1 MNGEKQKKIRT
12 QLINFMNQELM
23 NIKKSKKSNFLIN
36 SMTLEQLE
44 KKNMQC
50 KDFYIEE
57 KNEIYQNIDNGWVI
71 GLNIYINNIAVNN
84 PLIYSLENIIKN
96 NTFLKEIKNKNQ
108 LNINCYNTKYIE
120 TIIQKQ
126 SNKVL
131 YIQKEGNVGSPV
143 DTSLLIKKELG
154 ERILKQSKKEFN
166 SNKMPIV
173 HSERFLNDVNFEKE
187 KAKII
192 NSKTDSKNKNNI
204 SKKKINDIEEL
215 KVSKQLSNITLETEI
230 SRIIQLCHEER
241 YINSFEHYP
250 SDTKISNDSKEIKRA
265 KIYAKK
271 LKLYCRTLKRKF
283 PLNNNNEKN
292 FKIRRNYNDET
303 KIKKEIFITENK
315 IEKSKKIK
323 KISSYGIL
331 NDVKKLKEKIKDEND
346 DKQIFPK
353 KKIKS
358 ERNIKLKIKI
368 KSKDEGNKNNIATSS
383 SNNKQYKTLDDKIN
397 KKRISLFKLK
407 KKTKRKTLN
416 EEIKSKNKF
425 KLKKFLIKSIK
436 LIKIRNKRLT
446 QIHKTINDTRLLTDS
461 PKLSTSNLH
470 KKKRKK
476 EKEKEI
482 TKNKIYTDPN
492 KENKEN
498 NLKKLIKNRGNLGE
512 TNKNEKS
519 TNISLVKDKKQRTSH
534 FTKINLHG
542 FEKLNFLKI
551 KHKSTCEN
559 FLFDK
564 KIKKNTIIRNRIK
577 NNTTITQQKD
587 SSPSISLDKKLIRK
601 NKNKNNTDIT
611 NNRKEEK
618 KKTFGFLKRKKASVV
633 IEALKKMKKRKST
646 NYEEKTLKS
655 KRRLSLIYNENLKE
669 NNSKKVTK
677 INNKKFNSE
686 ETKENEIDNFNLMDE
701 YLYRKKHERCG
712 KM

>member
-23 NIKKSKKSNFLIN
+23 NIKKSRKSNFLIN

-57 KNEIYQNIDNGWVI
+57 KNQIYENIDNGWVI
-71 GLNIYINNIAVNN
+71 GLNIYINNIADNN
-84 PLIYSLENIIKN
+84 PLIYSLANIIKN
-96 NTFLKEIKNKNQ
+96 NSFFKDIKNKNNI
-108 LNINCYNTKYIE
+108 NINCLNTNNGE

-126 SNKVL
+126 SNKLL

-154 ERILKQSKKEFN
+154 ERIFKRNKKECN

-173 HSERFLNDVNFEKE
+173 HSERFLTDDNFKNEKT
-187 KAKII
+187 KMIK
-192 NSKTDSKNKNNI
+192 SKTDHKNKNNI
-204 SKKKINDIEEL
+204 SKKKINDIEDL
-215 KVSKQLSNITLETEI
+215 KISKQLSNVTLETEI

-241 YINSFEHYP
+241 YINSFGHYP
-250 SDTKISNDSKEIKRA
+250 SDTKISDESKEIKRA

-283 PLNNNNEKN
+283 PLNGNGKN
-292 FKIRRNYNDET
+292 IKIRRSIEEYKVKKDIVITEN
-303 KIKKEIFITENK
+303 KIENK

-323 KISSYGIL
+323 TISSFGIL
-331 NDVKKLKEKIKDEND
+331 NGVKKMKEKIKEEND
-346 DKQIFPK
+346 YKQLIPK

-358 ERNIKLKIKI
+358 ERNIKLKIKG
-368 KSKDEGNKNNIATSS
+368 KDESNKNNIVTSS

-416 EEIKSKNKF
+416 EEIKSKNKL
-425 KLKKFLIKSIK
+425 KIKKFLIKSTHK

-446 QIHKTINDTRLLTDS
+446 QIQKTINDTHLLTDS

-470 KKKRKK
+470 KKKKKK
-476 EKEKEI
+476 EKEKEKES
-482 TKNKIYTDPN
+482 TKNKIFTDPN
-492 KENKEN
+492 KENKESKEN
-498 NLKKLIKNRGNLGE
+498 NLKKLIRSRKNLGE
-512 TNKNEKS
+512 NKNEKS
-519 TNISLVKDKKQRTSH
+519 TNITLAKDKKQRGSLD
-534 FTKINLHG
+534 TKINLHG

-551 KHKSTCEN
+551 KHKSTCEH

-564 KIKKNTIIRNRIK
+564 KIKKNKIGRNRLN
-577 NNTTITQQKD
+577 NNTTINQQKD
-587 SSPSISLDKKLIRK
+587 S
-601 NKNKNNTDIT
+601 NKNKNYTDIP

-633 IEALKKMKKRKST
+633 IEALKKMKKRKSN

-655 KRRLSLIYNENLKE
+655 KRGLSLIYNENIKE
-669 NNSKKVTK
+669 YNSKKVTK
-677 INNKKFNSE
+677 IINKQFNSE
-686 ETKENEIDNFNLMDE
+686 ETKENETDIFNLMDE
-701 YLYRKKHERCG
+701 FLYRKKHERSG
-712 KM
+712 KIVNE

>member
-1 MNGEKQKKIRT
+1 MNGEKKKKIRT

-57 KNEIYQNIDNGWVI
+57 KNEIYENIDNGWVI

-192 NSKTDSKNKNNI
+192 NSKTDSKNKNKNNI

-271 LKLYCRTLKRKF
+271 LKLYCRKLKRKF
-283 PLNNNNEKN
+283 PLNNNGKN
-292 FKIRRNYNDET
+292 IKIRRSNNDEN
-303 KIKKEIFITENK
+303 KIKKDTIITENK

-331 NDVKKLKEKIKDEND
+331 NAVKNMKEKIKDEND
-346 DKQIFPK
+346 YKQFIPK

-358 ERNIKLKIKI
+358 EKNIKLKIKG
-368 KSKDEGNKNNIATSS
+368 KDESNKNNIATSS
-383 SNNKQYKTLDDKIN
+383 SNNKEYKTLDDKIN
-397 KKRISLFKLK
+397 KERISLFKLK
-407 KKTKRKTLN
+407 RKAKRKTLN
-416 EEIKSKNKF
+416 EQIKSKNKF
-425 KLKKFLIKSIK
+425 KLKKILIKPAHK
-436 LIKIRNKRLT
+436 LLKIRNKRLT
-446 QIHKTINDTRLLTDS
+446 QIHKTINGIHLLTDS

-470 KKKRKK
+470 KKIRKK
-476 EKEKEI
+476 EKEKES

-498 NLKKLIKNRGNLGE
+498 NLKKLIKSRRNLGE
-512 TNKNEKS
+512 VNKNEKS
-519 TNISLVKDKKQRTSH
+519 TNISLVKDKKERGSLD
-534 FTKINLHG
+534 TKINLHG
-542 FEKLNFLKI
+542 FEKLNFLKT
-551 KHKSTCEN
+551 KHRSTCEH

-564 KIKKNTIIRNRIK
+564 KIKKNKLLRNRIK
-577 NNTTITQQKD
+577 NNTTICQKKD
-587 SSPSISLDKKLIRK
+587 SSPSISINKKFIRK
-601 NKNKNNTDIT
+601 NKKKNNTDIP
-611 NNRKEEK
+611 NKRREEK

-633 IEALKKMKKRKST
+633 IEALKKMKKRKTT
-646 NYEEKTLKS
+646 NYEEKSSKS
-655 KRRLSLIYNENLKE
+655 KRRLSLFYNENIKE

-686 ETKENEIDNFNLMDE
+686 ETKENETDSFNLMDE
-701 YLYRKKHERCG
+701 YLYRKKHERSG

>member
-1 MNGEKQKKIRT
+1 MNGEKKKKIRT

-23 NIKKSKKSNFLIN
+23 NIKKSRKSNFLIN

-57 KNEIYQNIDNGWVI
+57 KNEIYENIDNGWVI
-71 GLNIYINNIAVNN
+71 GLNIYINNIADNN

-96 NTFLKEIKNKNQ
+96 SAFLKDIKNKNQ
-108 LNINCYNTKYIE
+108 ININCFYTNNIE

-154 ERILKQSKKEFN
+154 ERILKRNKKECN

-173 HSERFLNDVNFEKE
+173 HSERFLIDDNFENE

-192 NSKTDSKNKNNI
+192 NSKTDNKDKNSF

-215 KVSKQLSNITLETEI
+215 KVSKQLSNVTLETEI

-241 YINSFEHYP
+241 YLHSFEHYP
-250 SDTKISNDSKEIKRA
+250 SDAKKLNESKEIKKA

-292 FKIRRNYNDET
+292 IKIRRNNNDVN
-303 KIKKEIFITENK
+303 KIKKDIIITENK
-315 IEKSKKIK
+315 VEKSKKIK
-323 KISSYGIL
+323 KISSFGIL
-331 NDVKKLKEKIKDEND
+331 NGVKKMKEKIKDEND
-346 DKQIFPK
+346 YKQFIPK

-358 ERNIKLKIKI
+358 ERNIKLKIK
-368 KSKDEGNKNNIATSS
+368 SKDESNKNNIATSS

-425 KLKKFLIKSIK
+425 KITKFLIKSTHK

-446 QIHKTINDTRLLTDS
+446 QIHKTINHTRLLTDS

-476 EKEKEI
+476 EKEKES
-482 TKNKIYTDPN
+482 TKNKIYTEPN

-498 NLKKLIKNRGNLGE
+498 KENNKNRRNLGE
-512 TNKNEKS
+512 INKNEKS
-519 TNISLVKDKKQRTSH
+519 TYISLVKDKKQRGSLDA
-534 FTKINLHG
+534 KVNLHG

-551 KHKSTCEN
+551 KHKSTCEH

-564 KIKKNTIIRNRIK
+564 KIKKNKIIRNQIK
-577 NNTTITQQKD
+577 YNTSISQQKD
-587 SSPSISLDKKLIRK
+587 SSPSISINKKFVRK
-601 NKNKNNTDIT
+601 NKNKNNTDIS

-655 KRRLSLIYNENLKE
+655 KRRLSLIYNENIKE
-669 NNSKKVTK
+669 YNSKKVTK

-686 ETKENEIDNFNLMDE
+686 ETKENETDSFNLMDE
-701 YLYRKKHERCG
+701 YLYRKKHERSG

>member
-271 LKLYCRTLKRKF
+271 LKLYCRKLKRKF
-283 PLNNNNEKN
+283 PLNNNGKN
-292 FKIRRNYNDET
+292 IKIRRSNNDEN
-303 KIKKEIFITENK
+303 KIKKDTIITENK

-331 NDVKKLKEKIKDEND
+331 NAVKNMKEKIKDEND
-346 DKQIFPK
+346 YKQFIPK

-358 ERNIKLKIKI
+358 EKNIKLKIRG
-368 KSKDEGNKNNIATSS
+368 KDESNKNNIATSS
-383 SNNKQYKTLDDKIN
+383 SNNKEYKTLDDKIN
-397 KKRISLFKLK
+397 KERISLFKLK
-407 KKTKRKTLN
+407 RKAKRKTLN
-416 EEIKSKNKF
+416 EQIKSKNKF
-425 KLKKFLIKSIK
+425 KLKKILIKPAHK
-436 LIKIRNKRLT
+436 LLKIRNKRLT
-446 QIHKTINDTRLLTDS
+446 QIHKTINGIHLLTDS

-470 KKKRKK
+470 KKIRKK
-476 EKEKEI
+476 EKEKES

-498 NLKKLIKNRGNLGE
+498 NLKKLIKSRRNLGE
-512 TNKNEKS
+512 VNKNEKS
-519 TNISLVKDKKQRTSH
+519 TNISLVKDKKERGSLD
-534 FTKINLHG
+534 TKINLHG
-542 FEKLNFLKI
+542 FEKLNFLKT
-551 KHKSTCEN
+551 KHRSTCEH

-564 KIKKNTIIRNRIK
+564 KIKKNKLLRNRIK
-577 NNTTITQQKD
+577 NNTTICQKKD
-587 SSPSISLDKKLIRK
+587 SSPSISINKKFIRK
-601 NKNKNNTDIT
+601 NKKKNNTDIP
-611 NNRKEEK
+611 NKRREEK
-618 KKTFGFLKRKKASVV
+618 KKTFGFLKSKKASVV
-633 IEALKKMKKRKST
+633 IEALKKMKKRKTT
-646 NYEEKTLKS
+646 NYEEKSSKS
-655 KRRLSLIYNENLKE
+655 KRRLSLFYNENIKE

-686 ETKENEIDNFNLMDE
+686 ETKENETDSFNLMDE
-701 YLYRKKHERCG
+701 YLYRKKHERSG

>member
-23 NIKKSKKSNFLIN
+23 NIKKSRKTNFLIN

-57 KNEIYQNIDNGWVI
+57 KNEIYENIDNGWVI
-71 GLNIYINNIAVNN
+71 GLNIYINNIADSN
-84 PLIYSLENIIKN
+84 PLIHSLANIIKN
-96 NTFLKEIKNKNQ
+96 NSFIKDIKNKNQ
-108 LNINCYNTKYIE
+108 ININWFNTNNIE

-126 SNKVL
+126 SNKLL

-143 DTSLLIKKELG
+143 DTSLLIKKDIG
-154 ERILKQSKKEFN
+154 ERILKRNKKECN

-173 HSERFLNDVNFEKE
+173 HSERFLTTDNYENEKL
-187 KAKII
+187 KIKD
-192 NSKTDSKNKNNI
+192 NKTDHKNKNAI
-204 SKKKINDIEEL
+204 SKKKISDIDDL
-215 KVSKQLSNITLETEI
+215 KISKQLSNVTLETEI

-283 PLNNNNEKN
+283 PLNNEKN
-292 FKIRRNYNDET
+292 IKIRRNNDEN
-303 KIKKEIFITENK
+303 KIRKDIINITENK

-323 KISSYGIL
+323 KNSSFGIL
-331 NDVKKLKEKIKDEND
+331 NGVKKMKEKIKDEND
-346 DKQIFPK
+346 YKQIIPK

-358 ERNIKLKIKI
+358 ERNIKFKI
-368 KSKDEGNKNNIATSS
+368 KSKDESNKNNIATSS

-407 KKTKRKTLN
+407 RKTKRKTLN

-425 KLKKFLIKSIK
+425 KIKKFLIKSTQK

-446 QIHKTINDTRLLTDS
+446 QIQKTINDTHLLTDS
-461 PKLSTSNLH
+461 PKLSISNLH
-470 KKKRKK
+470 KKKKKK
-476 EKEKEI
+476 EKEKES

-492 KENKEN
+492 KENKESKEN
-498 NLKKLIKNRGNLGE
+498 NLKKLIRNRKNLGE

-519 TNISLVKDKKQRTSH
+519 TNITLVKDKKQRGSLD
-534 FTKINLHG
+534 TKINLRG

-551 KHKSTCEN
+551 KHKSTCEH

-564 KIKKNTIIRNRIK
+564 KIKKNKIIRNKLK
-577 NNTTITQQKD
+577 NNTTISQQKD
-587 SSPSISLDKKLIRK
+587 SSPSLSIDKKFIRK
-601 NKNKNNTDIT
+601 KQKKNNTDIP
-611 NNRKEEK
+611 NNRQEEK

-655 KRRLSLIYNENLKE
+655 KRRLSLIYNENIKE
-669 NNSKKVTK
+669 YNSKKVTK
-677 INNKKFNSE
+677 INDKKFNSE
-686 ETKENEIDNFNLMDE
+686 ETKENETDVFNLMDE
-701 YLYRKKHERCG
+701 FLYRKKHERSG

>member
-1 MNGEKQKKIRT
+1 MNGEKRKKIRT

-23 NIKKSKKSNFLIN
+23 NNKKSKKSNFLIN

-57 KNEIYQNIDNGWVI
+57 KNEIYENIDNGWVI
-71 GLNIYINNIAVNN
+71 GLNIYINNIEESN
-84 PLIYSLENIIKN
+84 PLIYSLANIIKN
-96 NTFLKEIKNKNQ
+96 NSFIKDIKNKNQ
-108 LNINCYNTKYIE
+108 ININCFNTNNIE

-126 SNKVL
+126 SNKLL

-154 ERILKQSKKEFN
+154 ERILKRSKKECN
-166 SNKMPIV
+166 SNKMPII
-173 HSERFLNDVNFEKE
+173 HSERFLSTDNFENE
-187 KAKII
+187 KVKIKD
-192 NSKTDSKNKNNI
+192 NKNDNKNKNDI
-204 SKKKINDIEEL
+204 SKKKINEIEDL
-215 KVSKQLSNITLETEI
+215 KVSKQLSNVTLETEI

-250 SDTKISNDSKEIKRA
+250 SDTKKSKESKEIKRA

-283 PLNNNNEKN
+283 PLNNEKN
-292 FKIRRNYNDET
+292 IKIRRSNIDEN
-303 KIKKEIFITENK
+303 KIKKDIINENK
-315 IEKSKKIK
+315 NEKSKKIK
-323 KISSYGIL
+323 KISSFGVL
-331 NDVKKLKEKIKDEND
+331 NDVKKMKEKIKDEND
-346 DKQIFPK
+346 YKQFIPK
-353 KKIKS
+353 KKMKS
-358 ERNIKLKIKI
+358 ERNIKIKI
-368 KSKDEGNKNNIATSS
+368 KGKEESNKNNIATSS

-407 KKTKRKTLN
+407 KKTKRKTLK
-416 EEIKSKNKF
+416 EENKSKNKF
-425 KLKKFLIKSIK
+425 KIKKFIIKSTHK

-446 QIHKTINDTRLLTDS
+446 QIHKTINDTHLLTDS

-470 KKKRKK
+470 KKKKKK
-476 EKEKEI
+476 EKEKES
-482 TKNKIYTDPN
+482 TKNIIYTDPNKEN

-498 NLKKLIKNRGNLGE
+498 NLKKLIRNRRNLGE

-519 TNISLVKDKKQRTSH
+519 TNITLVKDKKQRGSVD
-534 FTKINLHG
+534 TKINLHG

-551 KHKSTCEN
+551 KHKSTCEH

-564 KIKKNTIIRNRIK
+564 KIKKNKIIRNRLK
-577 NNTTITQQKD
+577 NNTTISQQKD
-587 SSPSISLDKKLIRK
+587 SSPSLSIDKKFIRK
-601 NKNKNNTDIT
+601 IKKKNNTDIP
-611 NNRKEEK
+611 NNRQEEK
-618 KKTFGFLKRKKASVV
+618 QKTFGFLKSKKASVI
-633 IEALKKMKKRKST
+633 IEALKKMKKRKSN

-655 KRRLSLIYNENLKE
+655 KRGLSLIYNENIKE

-677 INNKKFNSE
+677 INNNAKFNSE
-686 ETKENEIDNFNLMDE
+686 ETKVDETDIFNLMDE
-701 YLYRKKHERCG
+701 FLYRKKHERSG
-712 KM
+712 KL